1 MLRAFVFFAR
11 AVYIMVFFS
20 FYLAERNSVRLAV
33 HSDVVGSDVFRFHSR
48 LDGDVEIFHGDFH
61 P

>member
-1 MLRAFVFFAR
+1 MRALVFVR
-11 AVYIMVFFS
+11 AVNIMF